1 MSNRINRR
9 GLLKGSMLAG
19 AGFIGLE
26 ERILLAALN
35 EGADKET
42 AKKTATGGL
51 PTGRIGDVEI
61 SRLII
66 GGNLIG
72 GWAHAR
78 DLLYASELFKAY
90 NNTEEKIFETLELA
104 EEHGIN
110 TMLMDHRQIDV
121 VLKYKRERA
130 GEIEIISSVIPE
142 ENNPAVHIAEAVDKG
157 ASLIYVHGGFCDSM
171 LKHRKMDVFVK
182 ALEAIKG
189 QGVPAGIGSHSLEVP
204 MFCEKQGLN
213 PDFYVKTL
221 HHDKY
226 WSAHPRAN
234 RDSFDPISLNSD
246 NSFESHDNMWCTNS
260 DETIEFMKNIE
271 KPWIGFK
278 TLAAGAIHPSEGF
291 KFAFENGADFIAVGM
306 FDFQVTEDAII
317 ARDVVAGIK
326 DRQRPWR
333 A

>member
-1 MSNRINRR
+1 MSNPINRR
-9 GLLKGSMLAG
+9 GLLKGSVLAG

-35 EGADKET
+35 EGADKKKANRT
-42 AKKTATGGL
+42 AAGKM
-51 PTGRIGDVEI
+51 PTGRIGDVEM
-61 SRLII
+61 SRLMI

-78 DLLYASELFKAY
+78 DLLYASELFLAY
-90 NNTEEKIFETLELA
+90 NTEEKIFETLELA
-104 EEHGIN
+104 EENGIN
-110 TMLMDHRQIDV
+110 TILLDFRQVDV
-121 VLKYKRERA
+121 ILKYKRQRG
-130 GEIEIISSVIPE
+130 GEVQIISSVIPE
-142 ENNPAVHIAEAVDKG
+142 ENDPAAHVAETVDKG
-157 ASLIYVHGGFCDSM
+157 ASLIYVHGGFCDNM

-182 ALEAIKG
+182 ALEAIKD

-213 PDFYVKTL
+213 ADFYVKTL

-234 RDSFDPISLNSD
+234 RKSFDPISFNSD
-246 NSFESHDNMWCTNS
+246 NSFEPHDNMWCTNS
-260 DETIEFMKNIE
+260 DETIAFMQKIE

-278 TLAAGAIHPSEGF
+278 TLAAGAIHPREGF

-306 FDFQVTEDAII
+306 FDFQVTEDSII
-317 ARDVVAGIK
+317 ARDAVAAVK
-326 DRQRPWR
+326 DRQRPWC